1 MSKGL
6 NTYET
11 RINFLVSY
19 KYKKQ
24 NKMKNL
30 DKKILPL
37 LNLLNKCKK
46 EIERLEDLETLM
58 FCSKEITARKE
69 SKWDTLEEVIKWIEK
84 EMTFLSEKQMVIDC
98 AITEFENEWRER
110 NRKTN

>member
-98 AITEFENEWRER
+98 TITEFENERRER